1 MSGAGA
7 DLFRIAGEN
16 DLEGIVSKPI
26 DKPYHSGRRP
36 EWLKTKC
43 VQSDTFVIIGYQT
56 GGGAVRTPFANIKVA
71 TLDGARLRY
80 AGEVGTGFSEAV
92 AVALRARLD
101 RIATPRCP
109 IAGLKVSGAVWVSP
123 DLRAEI
129 AYCGTTTG
137 ELRHESFC
145 SAAIWMRA
153 AEAHGRVGLLQRHC
167 RGAKPAGLVQYR
179 LPALRAQRD
188 DDPGP
193 DAATVCRMRDL
204 RQHAAYGSRS
214 LKPLDDC
221 L

>member
-1 MSGAGA
+1 MRSAGSPSTASSQSARRSCLARNSGAGA

-129 AYCGTTTG
+129 AYCGTGRQLVSCGT
-137 ELRHESFC
+137 
-145 SAAIWMRA
+145 RA
-153 AEAHGRVGLLQRHC
+153 SVA
-167 RGAKPAGLVQYR
+167 
-179 LPALRAQRD
+179 
-188 DDPGP
+188 
-193 DAATVCRMRDL
+193 
-204 RQHAAYGSRS
+204 RQSG
-214 LKPLDDC
+214 
-221 L
+221 